1 MDGHAPVT
9 VHSLLQVQQKIRWVN
24 LGVCVC
30 VCVCV
35 CMCVCARARACELEV
50 SKIEQMFKQ
59 DILYIIFTMDCCPL
73 WDCFMCHQ
81 S

>member
-30 VCVCV
+30 VCVR
-35 CMCVCARARACELEV
+35 ARARACELEV

-73 WDCFMCHQ
+73 WDCCMCHQ